1 VTDPRHQLGLDAE
14 ALVAGWLVT
23 AGWTILDRRWRP
35 PGGGEVDLVC
45 RDARNVLV
53 GVEVRARQSRR
64 AGTPTESIDHR
75 KVARLRSSLSRYA
88 SAARWHTG
96 LRIDLVTVEPQAD
109 GRWRLTRH
117 AAIDG
122 W

>member
-1 VTDPRHQLGLDAE
+1 MDAE
-14 ALVAGWLVT
+14 ALVAGWLVA

-53 GVEVRARQSRR
+53 AVEVRARQSRR
-64 AGTPTESIDHR
+64 AGTPAESIDHR
-75 KVARLRSSLSRYA
+75 KVARLRSALSSYA
-88 SAARWHTG
+88 SATRGHAA
-96 LRIDLVTVEPQAD
+96 LRIDLVTVEPTAD
-109 GRWRLTRH
+109 GHWRLTRH